1 MKSLISC
8 NADFIAERNVDCKTL
23 AKNRF
28 LMPNDLT
35 SNSVNCA
42 CCLLLINFMN
52 PIYSLTGRRLTLH
65 RFSPF
70 RTTVTLDHPTT
81 QQKHLLVA
89 FLQDQRRH
97 EIPAITELRAQQA
110 ATAKLMANRRDATR
124 RRDVQS
130 RVRSDWSIAAAACM
144 ELVLVSTLRE
154 WQASCRISLA
164 LRNYGRVYIVSN

>member
-8 NADFIAERNVDCKTL
+8 NADFIAERNVDCKRL

-52 PIYSLTGRRLTLH
+52 PIYSLTGRP
-65 RFSPF
+65 SPNIASVLSISY
-70 RTTVTLDHPTT
+70 TTVTLDHPTT

-97 EIPAITELRAQQA
+97 EIPAITELRARQA
-110 ATAKLMANRRDATR
+110 ATVKLMARRDET
-124 RRDVQS
+124 RRDVVTSS
-130 RVRSDWSIAAAACM
+130 RVVCPFRLVYSGGGVQGIGFSLYVAWVASIAQNFTCA
-144 ELVLVSTLRE
+144 
-154 WQASCRISLA
+154 
-164 LRNYGRVYIVSN
+164 

>member
-42 CCLLLINFMN
+42 CCLYYWLISWIRF
-52 PIYSLTGRRLTLH
+52 TAWQAVRRLTLH

-97 EIPAITELRAQQA
+97 EIPAITELRARQA
-110 ATAKLMANRRDATR
+110 ATAKLMARHDETR
-124 RRDVQS
+124 RHVVTSS
-130 RVRSDWSIAAAACM
+130 RVVCLFRLVCSGGGVHGIGFSLYGAWVASIAQNFTCA
-144 ELVLVSTLRE
+144 
-154 WQASCRISLA
+154 
-164 LRNYGRVYIVSN
+164 

>member
-1 MKSLISC
+1 VVNSSDKKNLQQFHPMKSL

-52 PIYSLTGRRLTLH
+52 PIYSLTGRPSPNIASVLSISYDGDARSSDDAAEAFTCS
-65 RFSPF
+65 FSSG
-70 RTTVTLDHPTT
+70 
-81 QQKHLLVA
+81 
-89 FLQDQRRH
+89 
-97 EIPAITELRAQQA
+97 PAPSRNTGNYRATRSA
-110 ATAKLMANRRDATR
+110 SCDGEANGKTRRDATR

-130 RVRSDWSIAAAACM
+130 RR
-144 ELVLVSTLRE
+144 VSVQTGL
-154 WQASCRISLA
+154 
-164 LRNYGRVYIVSN
+164 